1 MQQLENRRMA
11 RRIFGIFIAH
21 DHLPASPAWQ
31 AGEEMKIELSAGV
44 FQ

>member
-1 MQQLENRRMA
+1 MQQLEKCRMA
-11 RRIFGIFIAH
+11 RRIFGIFMA
-21 DHLPASPAWQ
+21 DDDLPASLAWQ